1 METSSWHNSRSSVGL
16 SSKPRVI
23 DGFLQ
28 TYPALRAYA
37 DTAQYADYR
46 NPADGV
52 VYPFICTDIPDETRT
67 EVQQRLDAELKRPV
81 QAHTLFLRLS
91 PAGVRVPHAVHTDNS
106 MGRGSLMLY
115 LTDKEGGTGF
125 AEHRALRLRSAPTDD
140 GDLIRTTKDA
150 HDMGNWRLWARC
162 GAREN
167 RACIFPAEL
176 FHVALPVG
184 GYGWGKQDARLVLTA
199 FFD

>member
-1 METSSWHNSRSSVGL
+1 METKDSRSYQSSVGL
-16 SSKPRVI
+16 CSKPLVV
-23 DGFLQ
+23 DDFLQ
-28 TYPALRAYA
+28 TYPALRAHA
-37 DTAQYADYR
+37 DTADFADYR
-46 NPADGV
+46 NPTDGV
-52 VYPFICTDIPDETRT
+52 VYPYICTDIPAEVRA
-67 EVQQRLDAELKRPV
+67 EVQARLDAELKRPV
-81 QAHTLFLRLS
+81 AIRTLFMRLS
-91 PAGVRVPHAVHTDNS
+91 PAGVRAPHAVHTDNS

-125 AEHRALRLRSAPTDD
+125 AEHRALRIRSAPTNDS
-140 GDLIRTTKDA
+140 DLIRTIKDA
-150 HDMGNWRLWARC
+150 HDMGNWKLWARC
-162 GAREN
+162 SAREN